1 MNLQPICNIGTL
13 GSVSDGKSTLV
24 EKLTGIKTQK
34 YSLEK
39 IRNITIKSG
48 YANLKIWLNENQQ
61 YTTVNNSDNSNNLK
75 LVNHISIP
83 DLAGHSSYIT
93 NMLSSI
99 SLLDGAIIV
108 IAVDQPLINKP
119 QLIQHLLAAKLSKM
133 KKIIICMN
141 KIDLV
146 AKNILIERK
155 NELDILLKKYE
166 IKPFTIIPTCFS
178 KNLGINYVVNAIM
191 QLFNPEEYLERTN
204 ETPIF
209 VINRTFDIN
218 KPGTNWDEVNGGVLG
233 GTLLTGKLKV
243 GDDIEIRP
251 GITEPF
257 ITKILSIKT
266 EDTDLDEVIPGGL
279 IGIKTNLDPFYCKN
293 DKLIGN
299 VLGLVGQL
307 PNMYNE
313 ININIQLI
321 DLYDQTMKW
330 IPKIDDLITFQIGT
344 RICTSKLINIDNSLN
359 KYKFSLNK
367 LTCISN
373 NQHIIICKNFDNILK
388 IVGESIFTNE

>member
-1 MNLQPICNIGTL
+1 
-13 GSVSDGKSTLV
+13 
-24 EKLTGIKTQK
+24 
-34 YSLEK
+34 
-39 IRNITIKSG
+39 
-48 YANLKIWLNENQQ
+48 
-61 YTTVNNSDNSNNLK
+61 
-75 LVNHISIP
+75 
-83 DLAGHSSYIT
+83 
-93 NMLSSI
+93 MLSSI

-191 QLFNPEEYLERTN
+191 HLFNPQEYLERTN

-330 IPKIDDLITFQIGT
+330 ITKIDDLITFQIGT